1 MDFNSMGSLD
11 AQNEIRKFGID
22 TSKGELKAATIRT
35 TAPFLDLLTHVSET
49 MGVSRQSFMSK
60 VIEQLSAEAVAD
72 YLAGYAD
79 YMNIN
84 DIDAKMFLNAPDS
97 VDKELLKNFSEQVE
111 SNLLRMRLN
120 AEGVNALPDDNP
132 LKSAFFRNQLKSE
145 YANFKLN
152 YPDQDYDNYKLNYP
166 DVDFGSK

>member
-11 AQNEIRKFGID
+11 AQNEIKKFGID

-60 VIEQLSAEAVAD
+60 IIEQLSAEAVAD
-72 YLAGYAD
+72 YLAGYAG
-79 YMNIN
+79 YLNIK
-84 DIDAKMFLNAPDS
+84 DIDAKMFSNAPDN

-111 SNLLRMRLN
+111 KNLLRMRLQ
-120 AEGVNALPDDNP
+120 AEGINALPDDNEIKAEFIRNH
-132 LKSAFFRNQLKSE
+132 LKNE
-145 YANFKLN
+145 YAHWKSSTA
-152 YPDQDYDNYKLNYP
+152 DDNEE
-166 DVDFGSK
+166 SK